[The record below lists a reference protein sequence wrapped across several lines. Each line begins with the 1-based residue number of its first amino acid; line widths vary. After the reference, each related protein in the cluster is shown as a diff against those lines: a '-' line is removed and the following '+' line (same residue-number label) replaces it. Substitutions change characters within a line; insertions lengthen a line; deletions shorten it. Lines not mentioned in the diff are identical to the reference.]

1 MPLQIQNLVGGQT
14 AAATGSQIASLRTGP
29 SGEIIVQNVHAD
41 LYEATVRGQI
51 FSGSNSAAVTT
62 SAGFATTHTGLCL
75 SNPIGSGKNIVLLKV
90 KYGAIVAQA
99 AAISLGIQTGYSAST
114 NVVHTTP
121 MVPLSNL
128 VGSPAGVGLIDSA
141 STLPIAP
148 TRIILID
155 TLLTGAIT
163 TTPIGGNQ
171 YDFNGSIVIPPGGFV
186 ATYTSAASTAASLVF
201 GFTWEE
207 VSTTI

>member
-1 MPLQIQNLVGGQT
+1 MPLQIQNAVGGYT
-14 AAATGSQIASLRTGP
+14 AATTGSQLAGVRSGP
-29 SGEIIVQNVHAD
+29 TGEIIVQNVHAD
-41 LYEATVRGQI
+41 LYEATARGQVY
-51 FSGSNSAAVTT
+51 SGSNSAAVTT

-75 SNPIGSGKNIVLLKV
+75 SNPLGSGRNLVVLKV

-99 AAISLGIQTGYSAST
+99 AALSLGIQTGYSAST
-114 NVVHTTP
+114 NVTHTTP

-128 VGSPAGVGLIDSA
+128 VGSPAGVGLLDSA
-141 STLPIAP
+141 STLPVAP

-171 YDFNGSIVIPPGGFV
+171 YDFNGSIVIPPGGYA

-207 VSTTI
+207 VSATI

>member
-1 MPLQIQNLVGGQT
+1 MALPLQGVVGGNS
-14 AAATGSQIASLRTGP
+14 AAAAGTFPSNLRYGPTGEVVTQQL
-29 SGEIIVQNVHAD
+29 HAD
-41 LYEATVRGQI
+41 GYEAAVRGQM

-75 SNPIGSGKNIVLLKV
+75 SNPIGSGKNLVLMKV

-99 AAISLGIQTGYSAST
+99 AALSFGLQTGYHAAT

-141 STLPIAP
+141 ATLPIAP
-148 TRIILID
+148 TRIILLD

-171 YDFNGSIVIPPGGFV
+171 YDFNGTLVIPPGGFV
-186 ATYTSAASTAASLVF
+186 ATYTSAASTATSLVF

-207 VSTTI
+207 VSATI

>member
-1 MPLQIQNLVGGQT
+1 MALPIQAIVGGNSP
-14 AAATGSQIASLRTGP
+14 AAAGSAPANMRYGP
-29 SGEIIVQNVHAD
+29 SGEVIVQNVHSD
-41 LYEATVRGQI
+41 LYEAAVRGNV

-75 SNPIGSGKNIVLLKV
+75 SNPIGSGKNLVLIRV

-99 AAISLGIQTGYSAST
+99 AALSFGLQTGYHAAT

-121 MVPLSNL
+121 MVPLSNF
-128 VGSPAGVGLIDSA
+128 VGNPAGVGLLDSA
-141 STLPIAP
+141 ATLPIAP
-148 TRIILID
+148 TRIILLD

-163 TTPIGGNQ
+163 TTPIGGSQ
-171 YDFNGSIVIPPGGFV
+171 YDINGSIVIPPGGFV
-186 ATYTSAASTAASLVF
+186 ATYTSAASTASSLVF

-207 VSTTI
+207 VSAVI

>member
-1 MPLQIQNLVGGQT
+1 LFSPGGATIYLV
-14 AAATGSQIASLRTGP
+14 SASLLGMFEETMGMLP
-29 SGEIIVQNVHAD
+29 FACHAD
-41 LYEATVRGQI
+41 MYEATARGQV

-62 SAGFATTHTGLCL
+62 SAAFATTHTGLCL
-75 SNPIGSGKNIVLLKV
+75 SNPLSSGKNLVLLKV
-90 KYGAIVAQA
+90 KYGVIDAQA
-99 AAISLGIQTGYSAST
+99 GALSLGIQTGYSASS
-114 NVVHTTP
+114 NVTHTTP

-128 VGSPAGVGLIDSA
+128 VGSPAGVGLLDSA
-141 STLPIAP
+141 STLPVAP

-171 YDFNGSIVIPPGGFV
+171 YDFNGSIVVPPGGYV
-186 ATYTSAASTAASLVF
+186 ATYTSGASAATSLVF

-207 VSTTI
+207 VSSTI

>member
-1 MPLQIQNLVGGQT
+1 MALPIQAIVGGNS
-14 AAATGSQIASLRTGP
+14 AAVSGSAPVNMRYGPTGEVITQSLHGD
-29 SGEIIVQNVHAD
+29 G
-41 LYEATVRGQI
+41 YEATVRGLM

-75 SNPIGSGKNIVLLKV
+75 SNPIGSGRNLVLMRI

-99 AAISLGIQTGYSAST
+99 AALSLGIQTGYSAVT

-121 MVPLSNL
+121 MVPLSNF
-128 VGSPAGVGLIDSA
+128 VGNAAGVGLLDSA
-141 STLPIAP
+141 ATLPVAP

-163 TTPIGGNQ
+163 ASVLGGNQ
-171 YDFNGSIVIPPGGFV
+171 YDFNGTLVIPPGGFV
-186 ATYTSAASTAASLVF
+186 ATYTSAASTATSLVF